1 MSGTLT
7 AADKLRHWRADPA
20 AMVREL
26 FGVAMLF
33 ISAAVV
39 AVCSAIL
46 LAASAE
52 LEAEVAAMAAERR
65 GILEK

>member
-1 MSGTLT
+1 
-7 AADKLRHWRADPA
+7 
-20 AMVREL
+20 
-26 FGVAMLF
+26 MLF

-52 LEAEVAAMAAERR
+52 LEAEVAAMVAERR